1 MGLLNSNSNNF
12 FMKCI
17 LTSIAFSQCFKI
29 CNKKDYDYHNLHLN
43 NYLFHF
49 DFQDER
55 SSFYFFGYTAYV
67 YIKIRNLFSLA
78 TG

>member
-1 MGLLNSNSNNF
+1 MGTFELELQQLLYEVYTY
-12 FMKCI
+12 KHCI
-17 LTSIAFSQCFKI
+17 LPCFKI

-78 TG
+78 MG